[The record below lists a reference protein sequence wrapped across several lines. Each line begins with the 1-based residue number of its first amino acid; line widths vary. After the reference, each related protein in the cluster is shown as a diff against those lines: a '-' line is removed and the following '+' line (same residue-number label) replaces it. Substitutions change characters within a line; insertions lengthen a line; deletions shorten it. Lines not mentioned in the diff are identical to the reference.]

1 MSKQKKDHRAKKRRW
16 GRDDTELTL
25 LALPTTIWYALFC
38 FAPMF
43 GIIIAFKN
51 YKVYGNFLQSFF
63 QSEWVGFENF
73 EFLFSS
79 NDIWMIIRNTLGYNI
94 VFIILNIVVPVAA
107 AIAIGQLHNKKMAK
121 AYQTAMFM
129 PYFLSW
135 VVVSAL
141 VWAFLSFDKGLV
153 NGMLESFGMDRQ
165 QWYMKPK
172 MWPPFLVFMKVV
184 VSALVWAFLSFDK
197 GLVNGMLES
206 FGMDRQQWYMKPK
219 MWPPFLVFMNLWKGV
234 GYGMVVYLATIT
246 GIDKTYYE
254 AAGIDG
260 ATIWQQIRY
269 ITLPLMKTV
278 MGVGYGMVVY
288 LATITGIDKTYYEA
302 AGIDG
307 ATIWQQIRYIT
318 LPLMKTVIVMMF
330 IMAVGRIFYS
340 DFGLFYQ
347 VPRDSNSLYNYVYT
361 LDVYVYKQLKTSV
374 MMFIMAVG
382 RIFYSDF
389 GLFYQVPRDSNSLYN
404 YVYTL
409 DVYVYKQLK
418 TSTTGM
424 AAAAAFVQSVMGC
437 ITILTANAIV
447 RKVDRESAMI

>member
-51 YKVYGNFLQSFF
+51 YKVYGNFLQSFL

-79 NDIWMIIRNTLGYNI
+79 NDMWRIIRNTLGYNI
-94 VFIILNIVVPVAA
+94 IFIILNIVVPVAA

-135 VVVSAL
+135 
-141 VWAFLSFDKGLV
+141 
-153 NGMLESFGMDRQ
+153 
-165 QWYMKPK
+165 
-172 MWPPFLVFMKVV
+172 VV

-278 MGVGYGMVVY
+278 
-288 LATITGIDKTYYEA
+288 II
-302 AGIDG
+302 
-307 ATIWQQIRYIT
+307 
-318 LPLMKTVIVMMF
+318 
-330 IMAVGRIFYS
+330 
-340 DFGLFYQ
+340 
-347 VPRDSNSLYNYVYT
+347 
-361 LDVYVYKQLKTSV
+361 